1 MKALGNGCDKNIE
14 NIIHTMKLIS
24 SLLLAAALCT
34 ASAAARTTTTV
45 MVDSVAVKSAS
56 DTDSV
61 SQTVEMAEGESTVA
75 PTVSKENG
83 KWILTYDGSEYQ
95 ITTLINSA
103 CDDYART
110 QSDEGF
116 SPVFVPQ
123 SEPHSMVPVIVAL
136 VFGIPCIGVIAALIV
151 ISVVTLRKARNRQE
165 IINKAIEFNYQL
177 PDEFYNPHKPTDFKQ
192 GNSRDLRKFT
202 GGVTLGAVGL
212 ALVILAIVND
222 NSFFLIC
229 GLIPLFLGIGKLI
242 GYFLLPAQNCPPNN
256 GYPSGPQT
264 NYPPQ
269 PPYSTQQPCAP
280 QQPYA
285 PQQPFVPRQHYAPQ
299 QPGHPWN
306 GNCMPGAQQQGD
318 NTTPPPYQHQ

>member
-103 CDDYART
+103 CDDYAGT

-177 PDEFYNPHKPTDFKQ
+177 PDEFYNPHKPADFKQ
-192 GNSRDLRKFT
+192 GSPRDPRKFT

-242 GYFLLPAQNCPPNN
+242 GYFLLPAQN
-256 GYPSGPQT
+256 
-264 NYPPQ
+264 
-269 PPYSTQQPCAP
+269 
-280 QQPYA
+280 
-285 PQQPFVPRQHYAPQ
+285 
-299 QPGHPWN
+299 
-306 GNCMPGAQQQGD
+306 
-318 NTTPPPYQHQ
+318 